1 MPPPSS
7 LVGRSTR
14 ATLGIRGE
22 PEESEE
28 SRLSF
33 EELFELFRK
42 RVEYSLENRK
52 SHYVQA
58 LIKICTH
65 SDNTGT

>member
-14 ATLGIRGE
+14 AARGVRGD

-28 SRLSF
+28 PRLSF

-42 RVEYSLENRK
+42 KVEYSLENRK
-52 SHYVQA
+52 SFQCNLARTV
-58 LIKICTH
+58 ISKVKEF
-65 SDNTGT
+65 